1 VVAVCVV
8 AAILAAHAEA
18 GLATGK
24 GSVVINEV
32 LASNSRFLADPQ
44 GQFDDWI
51 ELYNRGD
58 ASINVAGMYLTDDP
72 AVPAKWQFP
81 AANAALTTIPAQGY
95 LIVWADADAAPGL
108 HASFKLSSEGE
119 TVALYDRDG
128 TTLVD
133 SVTFGTQTSDIS
145 YGRFPDGSDTWTP
158 LTIPS
163 PGVLNFSIYQGFVDQ
178 PRLSPERGFYNE
190 QILVTV
196 SCATPGATIYY
207 TTDGSEPYSASTM
220 RPGTT
225 AAVYSSPIVV
235 DGTTC
240 LRAIAIKAN
249 WGASPIATSTYLFVA
264 DVITQSPQGLG
275 PGTGWPSGYVNGQT
289 IDYGM
294 DPDVVND
301 PRYKDLMDDALLAI
315 PSLSLVTDVA
325 NLFDSKKGIYV
336 NPSAQGMGWERP
348 VSVELMY
355 PDGTE
360 GFQANAGLRIRGGY
374 SRSGSNP
381 KHAFRLF
388 FRAEYGAPTLKY
400 PLFDDEGAGEFEG
413 VDIRTSQNYSWSY
426 EGGNSNSHDTFVR
439 EVFSRDTQHAMGQPY
454 TRSRYYHLYING
466 QYWGLFQT
474 QERAEASYAATYF
487 GGNKEDYDVI
497 KSRAG
502 NGGYDIEATD
512 GTLDSWRLLWNA
524 AQSGFGDNATY
535 CRVQG
540 LNPDRTPN
548 PAYPRLLDVDNLID
562 YMICTY
568 YVGDPDGPVSAW
580 GRVAN
585 NFYTIYN
592 RVSPDG
598 FKFFRHDAEH
608 SLDNVQEARLFAST
622 TMAVGASFNQ
632 SNPMWMHT
640 HLVLHPDYKM
650 RFADRVYKYFFNGG
664 LLTPET
670 AANRF
675 MARADQ
681 IETAIIAESARW
693 GDSKRAKPRNR
704 DDDWT
709 PDMQRMVN
717 DYFPKR
723 TGVVL
728 NQFKSQDW
736 YPKIDPPT
744 FSQQGGHVAP
754 GDSISLQGGAGALWY
769 TLDGN
774 DPRLPGSI
782 PQTSDELKFVPENA
796 AKRVLVPTGPVAD
809 AWKGGAEFDD
819 SAWLGGVG
827 GVGFERS
834 TGYETIFRT
843 DVQSQMYARN
853 ASCYLRI
860 PFDVAAADL
869 TGLTS
874 LTLNVRY
881 DDGFVIY
888 LNGAEIARKNFTGNP
903 TWNSAA
909 FTQNPDDSAVAF
921 EPFDVTAHLDKL
933 RQGQNVL
940 AVHAMNQSSTSS
952 DFLISV
958 ELVSAKNP
966 AGESPT
972 GVSPSAIRY
981 TGPITLSQSTQIKVR
996 SLSNG
1001 VWSALNEAVFSVGPV
1016 AQSLRISEIMYH
1028 PSSEISDLKSQISEA
1043 EFIELTN
1050 VGSES
1055 IDLNLVRFAKGIDF
1069 TFPSFELAPG
1079 AYCLVIKDLAA
1090 FEAIYGNGLPIVGQY
1105 SGSLDNAGERIE
1117 LLDAAGSVIESFEYE
1132 DGWFDLTDGLGFS
1145 LTRRDP
1151 AASNPAN
1158 KNSWRASAYAGGSPG
1173 TDDAGLVP
1181 EPGSVVIDEVMANP
1195 AAGEC
1200 DWIELHN
1207 STDRAIDLGGWFLS
1221 DDGNDLTKYRIAE
1234 ATSIPAG
1241 GYLVFTQDQHFGNAA
1256 DPGRTAPFGLSKEG
1270 ETVYLHSDRADAA
1283 AAWAKAHPTQILGG
1297 YSDKVKFDACE
1308 KEISSGRVQK
1318 STGASDF
1325 VALTE
1330 PTPGKA
1336 NAAPIMGPIVITE
1349 IMYHPTDTEEAE
1361 YVELLNIGSE
1371 SVALYDADKAA
1382 PWRFTDDPQDP
1393 AIEMLFPSEPSV
1405 ILTPGQYLV
1414 LAKDLSF
1421 FTSRY
1426 TLPAGVQVLAW
1437 GAGRLTNGGEKV
1449 QLSRPFEVDA
1459 EGKIEW
1465 IRVDRVSYSDGSH
1478 PLDFA
1483 AGVDP
1488 WPLEADG
1495 QGKSLARTDPHA
1507 YGNDPG
1513 NWRAAAPSP
1522 GRANP

>member
-1 VVAVCVV
+1 MVCIA
-8 AAILAAHAEA
+8 AAIPATHVDA
-18 GLATGK
+18 GLVVGEAP
-24 GSVVINEV
+24 VVINEV
-32 LASNSRFLADPQ
+32 LASNNRFLPDPQ

-58 ASINVAGMYLTDDP
+58 EPINMAGMYLTDDP
-72 AVPAKWQFP
+72 AVPTKWQFP
-81 AANAALTTIPAQGY
+81 ATSAALTTIPAQGY
-95 LIVWADADAAPGL
+95 LIVWADGDNAPGL
-108 HASFKLSSEGE
+108 HASFKLSAEGE

-128 TTLVD
+128 ATLVD

-145 YGRFPDGSDTWTP
+145 YGRFPDGSDTWMP

-163 PGVLNFSIYQGFVDQ
+163 PGVLNFSLFQGFVEA
-178 PRLSPERGFYNE
+178 PRFSPERGFYNE
-190 QILVTV
+190 EILVTI
-196 SCATPGATIYY
+196 SSPTSGAVIYY
-207 TTDGSEPYSASTM
+207 TTDGTDPYAASTM

-225 AAVYSSPIVV
+225 AAIYISPIVV
-235 DGTTC
+235 DRTTC
-240 LRAIAIKAN
+240 LRAVATKAN
-249 WGASPIATSTYLFVA
+249 WGASPIVTSTYLFVA
-264 DVITQSPQGLG
+264 DVITQSPQGQR
-275 PGTGWPSGYVNGQT
+275 PGSNWPAGYVNGQT

-301 PRYKDLMDDALLAI
+301 PRYKDLMDDAMLAI

-325 NLFDSKKGIYV
+325 NLFDNQKGIYV
-336 NPSAQGMGWERP
+336 NPSAQGMSWERP

-388 FRAEYGAPTLKY
+388 FRAEYGAPKLKY

-439 EVFSRDTQHAMGQPY
+439 EVFSRDTQGTMGQPY

-466 QYWGLFQT
+466 QYWGLYQT

-487 GGNKEDYDVI
+487 GGNKEDYDVV

-502 NGGYDIEATD
+502 NGGYDVEATD
-512 GTLDSWRLLWNA
+512 GTLDNWRLLWNA

-548 PAYPRLLDVDNLID
+548 PAYPKLLDVDNLID

-592 RVSPDG
+592 RVNPDG

-670 AANRF
+670 ATNRF

-723 TGVVL
+723 TNVVL

-744 FSQQGGHVAP
+744 FSQQGGRLDS

-774 DPRLPGSI
+774 DPRLPGST
-782 PQTSDELKFVPENA
+782 PAASDELKFVPENA

-819 SAWLGGVG
+819 SAWLSGVG

-834 TGYETIFRT
+834 TGYETIFRI
-843 DVQSQMYARN
+843 DVQSQMYAHN

-869 TGLTS
+869 TDLTS

-888 LNGAEIARKNFTGNP
+888 LNGSEIARKNFTGNP

-909 FTQNPDDSAVAF
+909 YTQNPDESAVAF

-952 DFLISV
+952 DVLISV
-958 ELVSAKNP
+958 ELVSAKTP
-966 AGESPT
+966 AGGAPT
-972 GVSPSAIRY
+972 GVSPTAMRY
-981 TGPITLSQSTQIKVR
+981 TGPIALSQSTQIKVR
-996 SLSNG
+996 SLSSG

-1016 AQSLRISEIMYH
+1016 AQSLRISEILYH
-1028 PSSEISDLKSQISEA
+1028 PSEISDLKSQISEA

-1050 VGSES
+1050 VGAEP
-1055 IDLNLVRFAKGIDF
+1055 INLNLVHFAKGIDF
-1069 TFPSFELAPG
+1069 TFPSFDLAPG
-1079 AYCLVIKDLAA
+1079 AYCLVVKDLAA
-1090 FEAIYGNGLPIVGQY
+1090 FEAVYGNTLPVVGQY
-1105 SGSLDNAGERIE
+1105 AGSLDNAGETIE

-1151 AASNPAN
+1151 AVGNPAN
-1158 KNSWRASAYAGGSPG
+1158 KNSWRASAEAGGSPG

-1181 EPGSVVIDEVMANP
+1181 EPGSVVINEVMANP

-1200 DWIELHN
+1200 DWIELYN
-1207 STDRAIDLGGWFLS
+1207 LTDQSIDLGGWYLS
-1221 DDGNDLTKYRIAE
+1221 DDGNDPTKYRIAE
-1234 ATSIPAG
+1234 GVNLPAH
-1241 GYLVFTQDQHFGNAA
+1241 GYLVFTQDQHFGNAS
-1256 DPGRTAPFGLSKEG
+1256 DPGCARVFGLSKEG
-1270 ETVYLHSDRADAA
+1270 ETVHLHSGSNGVL
-1283 AAWAKAHPTQILGG
+1283 TG
-1297 YSDKVKFDACE
+1297 YSDKVKFDA
-1308 KEISSGRVQK
+1308 SQTGVSWGRVQK

-1336 NAAPIMGPIVITE
+1336 NAAPAIGPIVITE
-1349 IMYHPTDTEEAE
+1349 ITYHLLSEISDLKSQISDAE
-1361 YVELLNIGSE
+1361 YVELLNISSE

-1393 AIEMLFPSEPSV
+1393 AIEMLFPSDPPV
-1405 ILTPGQYLV
+1405 VLAPGQYLV
-1414 LAKDLSF
+1414 LAKDLSL

-1426 TLPAGVQVLAW
+1426 TVPAGVQVLAW

-1449 QLSRPFEVDA
+1449 QLSRPFAAGDD
-1459 EGKIEW
+1459 GKIEW
-1465 IRVDRVSYSDGSH
+1465 IRVDRISYSDGSH

-1488 WPLEADG
+1488 WPAEADG
-1495 QGKSLARTDPHA
+1495 QGKSLSRIDPHT
-1507 YGNDPG
+1507 YGNDPAS
-1513 NWRAAAPSP
+1513 WRAAAPSP